1 MLMCAIKKLLTHL
14 LWLPHINVGVWAHCT
29 YNMSRKLQSMDLCN
43 MCTEDVLL
51 FVCCL
56 NWVVVYW
63 YFLMQYPHPQSV
75 SVLRHRISWKVSQVF
90 CISNCGD
97 DEFMMSILTVDCWQ
111 IIDVHVG
118 EVHYIRNGHQISTL
132 MHVDTTLPLWA
143 LFDIYGAVQKV
154 KLLGIVYSFLVV
166 S

>member
-1 MLMCAIKKLLTHL
+1 M
-14 LWLPHINVGVWAHCT
+14 
-29 YNMSRKLQSMDLCN
+29 
-43 MCTEDVLL
+43 
-51 FVCCL
+51 
-56 NWVVVYW
+56 
-63 YFLMQYPHPQSV
+63 
-75 SVLRHRISWKVSQVF
+75 
-90 CISNCGD
+90 
-97 DEFMMSILTVDCWQ
+97 
-111 IIDVHVG
+111 HVG